1 MYSPI
6 GKHPMIKV
14 SWNDAIA
21 YAKWAGKRLQTE
33 KESGWTARGGLKNK
47 KYSWGDD
54 GSLAGK
60 NFRGETT
67 TVLLE
72 TTLIMQVLVVKINGK
87 NPQHLSAA
95 LSQMATACMIWQ
107 VMFGN
112 GARIGTPAIKEQLIH
127 VMVSGLNVSK

>member
-1 MYSPI
+1 MYSPT

-14 SWNDAIA
+14 SWNDAMA
-21 YAKWAGKRLQTE
+21 YAKWAGKRLPTE
-33 KESGWTARGGLKNK
+33 KESGWAARGGLKNK

-72 TTLIMQVLVVKINGK
+72 TTLIMQVLVVKISGK
-87 NPQHLSAA
+87 SPQHLSAA
-95 LSQMATACMIWQ
+95 LSQIATACMI
-107 VMFGN
+107 
-112 GARIGTPAIKEQLIH
+112 
-127 VMVSGLNVSK
+127 